1 MSGAFLH
8 LPLELLHEIT
18 SYLSLEDILSLKC
31 SCKPLSRMVYEPALR
46 SYHSRMREAGL
57 RDRPPPDG
65 LSIRERLAALDRW
78 ETAWD
83 NVHMSIAADPTA
95 RQQDRRQQQQQQ
107 RQVVEIATG
116 DPDSHVLVVEGFYV
130 EMDPLADGR
139 ADGCGYRY
147 LDLTRA
153 SLRWEDVCSVR
164 YAFQQRVGILCYAF
178 AIEKYDLFAVLIEY
192 VDRRPPRSR
201 PITEWVC

>member
-1 MSGAFLH
+1 MPGAFLQ
-8 LPLELLHEIT
+8 LPLELLHEIM
-18 SYLSLEDILSLKC
+18 SYLPLEDILSLKC

-46 SYHSRMREAGL
+46 SYHPRMRDAGL

-83 NVHMSIAADPTA
+83 NVHTSIAADPTA
-95 RQQDRRQQQQQQ
+95 QQ
-107 RQVVEIATG
+107 QVVEIPTG
-116 DPDSHVLVVEGFYV
+116 DPDSHVMVVEGFYV

-147 LDLTRA
+147 LDLARA
-153 SLRWEDVCSVR
+153 PLQWEDVREVR
-164 YAFQQRVGILCYAF
+164 HAFQRRAGILCYAF

-192 VDRRPPRSR
+192 VDRCHLAAVPLL
-201 PITEWVC
+201 IECVCQSPVAI